1 MDYPQSAGEFNR
13 KYNRPSLTEDE
24 FTKGIED
31 YTASIPSSAFLG
43 VAVGAMALSL
53 VLQAG
58 GKGKWGN
65 FLAQWV
71 PTWLIFGLYN
81 KLVKLEG
88 HDSSDRGAYFR

>member
-1 MDYPQSAGEFNR
+1 MEYPESAADFNR
-13 KYNRPSLTEDE
+13 KYNQPSQTEDE
-24 FTKGIED
+24 FTKSIED
-31 YTASIPSSAFLG
+31 YTGAIPSSAFLG
-43 VAVGAMALSL
+43 VAIGAMALSL
-53 VLQAG
+53 MFQAT

-65 FLAQWV
+65 FVAQWV